1 MSTKPVF
8 MSYTK
13 GDIVTFLVLMVVAFL
28 VIPVTIQTDYWY
40 TSILIPWL
48 CLALA
53 AIGQQIVMGY
63 AGQLALGAAG
73 FMAAGAFA
81 CFNLVLRVPEFPF
94 FVSLG
99 LSGLIAAAFG
109 ILFGLPSLRVRGI
122 YLMVATLASQFF
134 IIWMIDKF
142 GWFKNYDTSG
152 IITAQDIVIFGK
164 PFTSPMEMFLV
175 IVVVVTLLT
184 LLAVNMARGST
195 GRNWMAVRDMDIA
208 AESMGISLL
217 KTKLQAFAISAFYCG
232 VAGALFAFT
241 YLKSLEPVAFD
252 IKLSFKI
259 LFMVI
264 LGGLGTIKGAFIGA
278 AFILLFPVL
287 LNSIGNNVFHG
298 AIDATIISAT
308 EQVVFGVLIILFMI
322 HEPLGMAKFWDNLK
336 QQILGKLSS
345 KGGGPRDRETLSGQA
360 S

>member
-1 MSTKPVF
+1 MG
-8 MSYTK
+8 YTK
-13 GDIVTFLVLMVVAFL
+13 DDVSKFVLLMVLAFVVVPL
-28 VIPVTIQTDYWY
+28 VVETEYWY
-40 TSILIPWL
+40 SSILIPWL

-53 AIGQQIVMGY
+53 AVGQQIVMGF

-81 CFNLVLRVPEFPF
+81 CYNFILRVPDLPF
-94 FVSLG
+94 FGALV
-99 LSGLIAAAFG
+99 LSGLVAAAFG
-109 ILFGLPSLRVRGI
+109 VLFGLPSLRVRVI

-134 IIWMIDKF
+134 IVWMIDKF

-152 IITAQDIVIFGK
+152 IITAQDIVIMGK
-164 PFTSPMEMFLV
+164 TFTSPMEMYFV
-175 IVVVVTLLT
+175 IVVVVTVLT
-184 LLAVNMARGST
+184 LLAINMARGST

-217 KTKLQAFAISAFYCG
+217 KTKLQAFAICAFYCG

-264 LGGLGTIKGAFIGA
+264 LGGLGTISGAFIGA
-278 AFILLFPVL
+278 VFILLFPVL
-287 LNSIGNNVFHG
+287 LNSVGNNVFHG
-298 AIDATIISAT
+298 AIDATIISSI
-308 EQVVFGVLIILFMI
+308 EQVVFGVLIIVFMI
-322 HEPLGMAKFWDNLK
+322 YEPLGMAKLWENIK
-336 QQILGKLSS
+336 QKIQSKLS
-345 KGGGPRDRETLSGQA
+345 
-360 S
+360 

>member
-1 MSTKPVF
+1 MKPKPVILCC
-8 MSYTK
+8 SK
-13 GDIVTFLVLMVVAFL
+13 NDITNFAVLMIFGFAVVPFI
-28 VIPVTIQTDYWY
+28 VQTDYWY

-48 CLALA
+48 CLSLA

-81 CFNLVLRVPEFPF
+81 LFNLELRLSFLPFP
-94 FVSLG
+94 VALVIA
-99 LSGLIAAAFG
+99 GLIAAAFG
-109 ILFGLPSLRVRGI
+109 IIFGLPSLRVRGI

-164 PFTSPMEMFLV
+164 PFTTPLEMYLV
-175 IVVVVTLLT
+175 IMVVVTVLT
-184 LLAVNMARGST
+184 ILAINMTRGRT
-195 GRNWMAVRDMDIA
+195 GRNWMAVRDMDLA

-217 KTKLQAFAISAFYCG
+217 KTKLQAFAISAFFCG

-241 YLKSLEPVAFD
+241 YLKSMEPVAFD
-252 IKLSFKI
+252 IKLSFRI

-264 LGGLGTIKGAFIGA
+264 LGGLGTISGAFIGA
-278 AFILLFPVL
+278 AFILLFPVV
-287 LNSIGNNVFHG
+287 LNTFGNEFFHG
-298 AIDATIISAT
+298 MIDATIISSI
-308 EQVVFGVLIILFMI
+308 ELVVFGVLIIVFMI
-322 HEPLGMAKFWDNLK
+322 YEPLGMAKLWENVKLRIRSK
-336 QQILGKLSS
+336 LNNRVSNEQQV
-345 KGGGPRDRETLSGQA
+345 
-360 S
+360 

>member
-1 MSTKPVF
+1 MTTKPTL
-8 MSYTK
+8 MTS
-13 GDIVTFLVLMVVAFL
+13 GRRDVTNFAVLMILAFV
-28 VIPVTIQTDYWY
+28 VIPLTIPNGYWY
-40 TSILIPWL
+40 SSILIPWL

-53 AIGQQIVMGY
+53 AIGQQVVMGY

-81 CFNLVLRVPEFPF
+81 CFNIELRLPWMPF
-94 FVSLG
+94 GGSLI

-109 ILFGLPSLRVRGI
+109 VLFGLPSLRVRGI

-152 IITAQDIVIFGK
+152 IITAQDIVIFGRA
-164 PFTSPMEMFLV
+164 FTTPLEMYLV
-175 IVVVVTLLT
+175 VLVVVTALT
-184 LLAVNMARGST
+184 ILAVNMTRGSV

-217 KTKLQAFAISAFYCG
+217 RTKLQAFAISAFYCG

-252 IKLSFKI
+252 IKLSFQI

-264 LGGLGTIKGAFIGA
+264 LGGLGTISGAFIGA
-278 AFILLFPVL
+278 AFILLFPVI
-287 LNSIGNNVFHG
+287 LNSTGNAWFHG
-298 AIDATIISAT
+298 TIDATVISAI
-308 EQVVFGVLIILFMI
+308 EQVVFGALIILFLI
-322 HEPLGMAKFWDNLK
+322 YEPLGMAKLWENVK
-336 QQILGKLSS
+336 QRLRSRTAPKPEVPQQQV
-345 KGGGPRDRETLSGQA
+345 T
-360 S
+360 

>member
-1 MSTKPVF
+1 MKNNNIF
-8 MSYTK
+8 MEYTK
-13 GDIVTFLVLMVVAFL
+13 SDIINFLLLMIIALL
-28 VIPVTIQTDYWY
+28 VIPITVKSGYWY
-40 TSILIPWL
+40 SSILIPWL

-53 AIGQQIVMGY
+53 SIGQQIVMGY

-81 CFNLVLRVPEFPF
+81 CYNFILRVPDIPF
-94 FVSLG
+94 FVALVI
-99 LSGLIAAAFG
+99 SGLIAAAFG

-134 IIWMIDKF
+134 IVWMIDKF
-142 GWFKNYDTSG
+142 GWFKNYDSSG
-152 IITAQDIVIFGK
+152 IITAQDIVIMGK
-164 PFTSPMEMFLV
+164 SFTSPMEMYLV
-175 IVVVVTLLT
+175 IVFVVTILT

-232 VAGALFAFT
+232 IAGALFAFT

-264 LGGLGTIKGAFIGA
+264 LGGLGTINGAFIGA

-287 LNSIGNNVFHG
+287 LNSVGNNVFHG
-298 AIDATIISAT
+298 AIDATIISSI
-308 EQVVFGVLIILFMI
+308 EQVVFGVLIIVFMI
-322 HEPLGMAKFWDNLK
+322 YEPLGMAKLWDNLK
-336 QQILGKLSS
+336 LKF
-345 KGGGPRDRETLSGQA
+345 KKNN
-360 S
+360 

>member
-1 MSTKPVF
+1 MKSNKIF
-8 MSYTK
+8 MEYTK
-13 GDIVTFLVLMVVAFL
+13 NDLINFLLLMIVSLLI
-28 VIPVTIQTDYWY
+28 IPITVKSGYWY
-40 TSILIPWL
+40 SSILIPWL

-53 AIGQQIVMGY
+53 SIGQQIVMGY

-81 CFNLVLRVPEFPF
+81 CYNLILRVPDIPF
-94 FVSLG
+94 FVALA

-134 IIWMIDKF
+134 IVWMIDKF
-142 GWFKNYDTSG
+142 GWFKNYDSSG
-152 IITAQDIVIFGK
+152 IITAQDIVIMGK
-164 PFTSPMEMFLV
+164 SFTSPLEMYLV
-175 IVVVVTLLT
+175 IVFVVTVLT
-184 LLAVNMARGST
+184 LLAINMARGST

-217 KTKLQAFAISAFYCG
+217 RTKLQAFAISAFYCG

-264 LGGLGTIKGAFIGA
+264 LGGLGTISGC
-278 AFILLFPVL
+278 LLYTSP
-287 LNSIGNNVFHG
+287 S
-298 AIDATIISAT
+298 
-308 EQVVFGVLIILFMI
+308 
-322 HEPLGMAKFWDNLK
+322 
-336 QQILGKLSS
+336 
-345 KGGGPRDRETLSGQA
+345 PRDRG
-360 S
+360 

>member
-1 MSTKPVF
+1 MKNNKIF
-8 MSYTK
+8 MEYNKS
-13 GDIVTFLVLMVVAFL
+13 DIINFLLLMLIALVL
-28 VIPVTIQTDYWY
+28 IPITVKSGYWY
-40 TSILIPWL
+40 SSILIPWL

-53 AIGQQIVMGY
+53 SIGQQIVMGY

-81 CFNLVLRVPEFPF
+81 CYNLILRIPDIPF
-94 FVSLG
+94 FVALV

-134 IIWMIDKF
+134 IVWMIDKF
-142 GWFKNYDTSG
+142 GWFKNYDSSG
-152 IITAQDIVIFGK
+152 IITAQDIVIMGK
-164 PFTSPMEMFLV
+164 SFTSPMEMYLV
-175 IVVVVTLLT
+175 IVFVVTILT

-217 KTKLQAFAISAFYCG
+217 RTKLQAFAISAFYCG

-264 LGGLGTIKGAFIGA
+264 LGGLGTINGAFIGA

-287 LNSIGNNVFHG
+287 LNSVGNNVFHG
-298 AIDATIISAT
+298 AIDATIISSI
-308 EQVVFGVLIILFMI
+308 EQVVFGVLIIVFMI
-322 HEPLGMAKFWDNLK
+322 YEPLGMAKLWENLK
-336 QQILGKLSS
+336 LKF
-345 KGGGPRDRETLSGQA
+345 KKND
-360 S
+360 

>member
-1 MSTKPVF
+1 MNANTVF
-8 MSYTK
+8 MGYT
-13 GDIVTFLVLMVVAFL
+13 GRDIANLVVALVVAL
-28 VIPVTIQTDYWY
+28 VIIPTVIKTDYWY
-40 TSILIPWL
+40 SSILIPWL

-63 AGQLALGAAG
+63 TGQLALGAAG

-81 CFNLVLRVPEFPF
+81 CFNLILRVPYLPFP
-94 FVSLG
+94 VALG
-99 LSGLIAAAFG
+99 LSGLVAAAFG
-109 ILFGLPSLRVRGI
+109 VLFGLPSLRVRGI

-164 PFTSPMEMFLV
+164 PFTSPQEMYL
-175 IVVVVTLLT
+175 VVVVVVAVLT
-184 LLAVNMARGST
+184 ILAVNMARGST

-217 KTKLQAFAISAFYCG
+217 RTKLQAFAISAFFCG

-264 LGGLGTIKGAFIGA
+264 IGGLGTINGAFIGA
-278 AFILLFPVL
+278 AFILLFPVV
-287 LNSIGNNVFHG
+287 LNSLGNNLFHG

-322 HEPLGMAKFWDNLK
+322 YEPLGMAKLWETIK
-336 QQILGKLSS
+336 QRV
-345 KGGGPRDRETLSGQA
+345 KGRLAPKPEVPRRQGA
-360 S
+360 

>member
-1 MSTKPVF
+1 MTF
-8 MSYTK
+8 TRN
-13 GDIVTFLVLMVVAFL
+13 DIVNFIVLMAIAFVLLPNL
-28 VIPVTIQTDYWY
+28 VTSEYWY

-53 AIGQQIVMGY
+53 AIGQQVVMGY
-63 AGQLALGAAG
+63 AGQLSLGAAG

-81 CFNLVLRVPEFPF
+81 CFNLILRVPGIPFPIALIF
-94 FVSLG
+94 
-99 LSGLIAAAFG
+99 SGLVAAAFG
-109 ILFGLPSLRVRGI
+109 VLFGLPSLRVRGI

-164 PFTSPMEMFLV
+164 EFSSPIEMFM
-175 IVVVVTLLT
+175 VVVVIVTVLT
-184 LLAVNMARGST
+184 LLAINMSRGST
-195 GRNWMAVRDMDIA
+195 GRSWMAVRDVDIA

-217 KTKLQAFAISAFYCG
+217 RTKLQAFAISAFYCG

-252 IKLSFKI
+252 IKLSFEI

-264 LGGLGTIKGAFIGA
+264 LGGLGTINGAFIGA

-287 LNSIGNNVFHG
+287 LNSVGNNLFHG

-308 EQVVFGVLIILFMI
+308 EQVVFGVLIIVFMI
-322 HEPLGMAKFWDNLK
+322 YEPLGIAKLWENIK
-336 QQILGKLSS
+336 QRLSRSGKEGVEAVRSNPS
-345 KGGGPRDRETLSGQA
+345 R
-360 S
+360 

>member
-1 MSTKPVF
+1 MKNNNIF
-8 MSYTK
+8 MEYTK
-13 GDIVTFLVLMVVAFL
+13 SDIINFLLLMIIALL
-28 VIPVTIQTDYWY
+28 VIPITVKSGYWY
-40 TSILIPWL
+40 SSILIPWL

-53 AIGQQIVMGY
+53 SIGQQIVMGY

-81 CFNLVLRVPEFPF
+81 CYNFILRIPDIPF
-94 FVSLG
+94 FVALV

-134 IIWMIDKF
+134 IVWMIDKF
-142 GWFKNYDTSG
+142 GWFKNYDSSG
-152 IITAQDIVIFGK
+152 IITAQDIVIMGK
-164 PFTSPMEMFLV
+164 SFTSPMEMYLV
-175 IVVVVTLLT
+175 IVFVVTILT

-217 KTKLQAFAISAFYCG
+217 RTKLQAFAISAFYCG

-264 LGGLGTIKGAFIGA
+264 LGGLGTINGAFIGA

-287 LNSIGNNVFHG
+287 LNSVGNNVFHG
-298 AIDATIISAT
+298 AIDATIISSI
-308 EQVVFGVLIILFMI
+308 EQVVFGVLIIVFMI
-322 HEPLGMAKFWDNLK
+322 YEPLGMAKLWDNLK
-336 QQILGKLSS
+336 LKF
-345 KGGGPRDRETLSGQA
+345 KKNN
-360 S
+360 

>member
-1 MSTKPVF
+1 MKPVF
-8 MSYTK
+8 MTYTK
-13 GDIVTFLVLMVVAFL
+13 GDIINFIVLMVLAFL
-28 VIPVTIQTDYWY
+28 VIPMTITTGYWY
-40 TSILIPWL
+40 SSILIPWL

-63 AGQLALGAAG
+63 AGQLSLGAAG

-81 CFNLVLRVPEFPF
+81 CFNLILRVPDLPF
-94 FVSLG
+94 FGALII
-99 LSGLIAAAFG
+99 SGLVAAAFG

-142 GWFKNYDTSG
+142 GWFKNYDSSG
-152 IITAQDIVIFGK
+152 IITAQNIVIMGK
-164 PFTSPMEMFLV
+164 AYTSPIDMYYVIV
-175 IVVVVTLLT
+175 IVVTALT
-184 LLAVNMARGST
+184 LLAMNMVRGSV

-217 KTKLQAFAISAFYCG
+217 KAKLEAFAISAFYCG

-252 IKLSFKI
+252 IKLSFKV

-264 LGGLGTIKGAFIGA
+264 LGGLGTINGAFIGA

-287 LNSIGNNVFHG
+287 LNFLGNNVFHG
-298 AIDATIISAT
+298 MIDATIISSI
-308 EQVVFGVLIILFMI
+308 EQIVFGVLMIVFMI
-322 HEPLGMAKFWDNLK
+322 YEPLGMAKLWETIK
-336 QQILGKLSS
+336 IKVSS
-345 KGGGPRDRETLSGQA
+345 KFKKKI
-360 S
+360 

>member
-1 MSTKPVF
+1 MSEKTVF
-8 MSYTK
+8 MGYNKS
-13 GDIVTFLVLMVVAFL
+13 DIANLCVALIVALV
-28 VIPVTIQTDYWY
+28 VIPMTIETEYWY

-48 CLALA
+48 CLSLA

-63 AGQLALGAAG
+63 TGQLALGAAG

-81 CFNLVLRVPEFPF
+81 CFNIVLRMPYLPFP
-94 FVSLG
+94 VALG
-99 LSGLIAAAFG
+99 LSGLVAAAFG
-109 ILFGLPSLRVRGI
+109 VLFGLPSLRVRGI

-164 PFTSPMEMFLV
+164 PFTSPLEMYL
-175 IVVVVTLLT
+175 VVVVVVVVLT
-184 LLAVNMARGST
+184 ILAINMTRGST

-217 KTKLQAFAISAFYCG
+217 RTKLQAFAISAFFCG

-252 IKLSFKI
+252 IKLSFEI

-264 LGGLGTIKGAFIGA
+264 LGGLGTINGAFIGA
-278 AFILLFPVL
+278 AFILLFPVV
-287 LNSIGNNVFHG
+287 LNSVGNNLFHG

-308 EQVVFGVLIILFMI
+308 EQVVFGVLIIVFMI
-322 HEPLGMAKFWDNLK
+322 YEPLGMAKLWENTK
-336 QQILGKLSS
+336 QRVLFRLTARTSDATRQ
-345 KGGGPRDRETLSGQA
+345 TT
-360 S
+360 

>member
-1 MSTKPVF
+1 MKSNKIF
-8 MSYTK
+8 MEYTK
-13 GDIVTFLVLMVVAFL
+13 NDLINFLLLMIISL
-28 VIPVTIQTDYWY
+28 LIIPITVKSGYWY
-40 TSILIPWL
+40 SSILIPWL

-53 AIGQQIVMGY
+53 SIGQQIVMGY

-81 CFNLVLRVPEFPF
+81 CYNLILRVPDIPF
-94 FVSLG
+94 FVALA

-134 IIWMIDKF
+134 IVWMIDKF
-142 GWFKNYDTSG
+142 GWFKNYDSSG
-152 IITAQDIVIFGK
+152 IITAQDIVIMGK
-164 PFTSPMEMFLV
+164 SFTSPLEMYLV
-175 IVVVVTLLT
+175 IVFVVTILT

-217 KTKLQAFAISAFYCG
+217 RTKLQAFAISAFYCG

-264 LGGLGTIKGAFIGA
+264 LGGLGTINGAFIGA

-287 LNSIGNNVFHG
+287 LNSVGNNVFHG
-298 AIDATIISAT
+298 AIDATIISSI
-308 EQVVFGVLIILFMI
+308 EQVAFGVLIIVFMI
-322 HEPLGMAKFWDNLK
+322 YEPLG
-336 QQILGKLSS
+336 LS
-345 KGGGPRDRETLSGQA
+345 LIHI
-360 S
+360 

>member
-1 MSTKPVF
+1 MKKNNIF
-8 MSYTK
+8 MEYTK
-13 GDIVTFLVLMVVAFL
+13 SDIINFLLLMIIALL
-28 VIPVTIQTDYWY
+28 VIPITVKSGYWY
-40 TSILIPWL
+40 SSILIPWL

-53 AIGQQIVMGY
+53 SIGQQIVMGY

-81 CFNLVLRVPEFPF
+81 CYNFILRVPDIPF
-94 FVSLG
+94 FVALV

-134 IIWMIDKF
+134 IVWMIDKF
-142 GWFKNYDTSG
+142 GWFKNYDSSG
-152 IITAQDIVIFGK
+152 IITAQDIVIMGK
-164 PFTSPMEMFLV
+164 SFTSPMEMYLV
-175 IVVVVTLLT
+175 IVFVVTILT

-217 KTKLQAFAISAFYCG
+217 RTKLQAFAISAFYCG
-232 VAGALFAFT
+232 IAGALFAFT

-264 LGGLGTIKGAFIGA
+264 LGGLGTINGAFIGA

-287 LNSIGNNVFHG
+287 LNSVGNNVFHG
-298 AIDATIISAT
+298 AIDATIISSI
-308 EQVVFGVLIILFMI
+308 EQVVFGVLIIVFMI
-322 HEPLGMAKFWDNLK
+322 YEPLGMAKLWDNLK
-336 QQILGKLSS
+336 LKF
-345 KGGGPRDRETLSGQA
+345 KKNN
-360 S
+360 

>member
-1 MSTKPVF
+1 MKKKPVF
-8 MSYTK
+8 LTYSLS
-13 GDIVTFLVLMVVAFL
+13 DIATFVLLMTVAFA
-28 VIPVTIQTDYWY
+28 VVPYTIQTDYWY
-40 TSILIPWL
+40 SSILIPWL

-53 AIGQQIVMGY
+53 ATGQQFVMGY

-81 CFNLVLRVPEFPF
+81 CYNIELRLPWMPFPLSLV
-94 FVSLG
+94 

-109 ILFGLPSLRVRGI
+109 MLFGLPSLRVRGI

-142 GWFKNYDTSG
+142 GWFKNYDSSG
-152 IITAQDIVIFGK
+152 IITAQDIVIFGQ
-164 PFTSPMEMFLV
+164 PFTSPMEMYLV
-175 IVVVVTLLT
+175 VATVVTILT
-184 LLAVNMARGST
+184 VLAINMTRGSV

-217 KTKLQAFAISAFYCG
+217 KTKLQAFALCAFYCG

-252 IKLSFKI
+252 IKLSFQI

-264 LGGLGTIKGAFIGA
+264 LGGLGTISGAFIGA
-278 AFILLFPVL
+278 GFILLFPVV
-287 LNSIGNNVFHG
+287 LNSVGNAWFHG
-298 AIDATIISAT
+298 MIDATIISAI
-308 EQVVFGVLIILFMI
+308 EQVVFGALIILFMI
-322 HEPLGMAKFWDNLK
+322 YEPLGMAKLWENVK
-336 QQILGKLSS
+336 QRCLSKVS
-345 KGGGPRDRETLSGQA
+345 VGAARMPRTERPG
-360 S
+360 

>member
-1 MSTKPVF
+1 MQNKA
-8 MSYTK
+8 
-13 GDIVTFLVLMVVAFL
+13 FLNYSRSDMINFAVLMGVGFAIVPF
-28 VIPVTIQTDYWY
+28 VIQTDYWY
-40 TSILIPWL
+40 SSILIPWL
-48 CLALA
+48 CLSLA

-81 CFNLVLRVPEFPF
+81 LFNLELRLPFLGFPVNLVL
-94 FVSLG
+94 
-99 LSGLIAAAFG
+99 SGLVAAAFG

-152 IITAQDIVIFGK
+152 IITAQDIVIFGFE
-164 PFTSPMEMFLV
+164 FTSPMQMYLV
-175 IVVVVTLLT
+175 VLVVVTILT
-184 LLAVNMARGST
+184 ILAINMTRGST

-217 KTKLQAFAISAFYCG
+217 KTKLQAFAISAFFCG

-241 YLKSLEPVAFD
+241 YLKSMEPVAFD
-252 IKLSFKI
+252 IKLSFRI

-264 LGGLGTIKGAFIGA
+264 LGGLGTINGAFIGA
-278 AFILLFPVL
+278 AFILLFPVA
-287 LNSIGNNVFHG
+287 LNTLGNELFHG
-298 AIDATIISAT
+298 MIDATIISSI
-308 EQVVFGVLIILFMI
+308 ELVVFGVLIIVFMI
-322 HEPLGMAKFWDNLK
+322 YEPLGMAKLWENLK
-336 QQILGKLSS
+336 LRLRRKPSAGNNPAVAGRSAA
-345 KGGGPRDRETLSGQA
+345 E
-360 S
+360 

>member
-1 MSTKPVF
+1 MTNNKIF
-8 MSYTK
+8 MEYNK
-13 GDIVTFLVLMVVAFL
+13 NDIINFLLLMLIALVL
-28 VIPVTIQTDYWY
+28 IPITVKSGYWY
-40 TSILIPWL
+40 SSILIPWL

-53 AIGQQIVMGY
+53 SIGQQIVMGY

-81 CFNLVLRVPEFPF
+81 CYNLILRIPDIPF
-94 FVSLG
+94 FVALV

-134 IIWMIDKF
+134 IVWMIDKF
-142 GWFKNYDTSG
+142 GWFKNYDSSG
-152 IITAQDIVIFGK
+152 IITAQDIVIMGK
-164 PFTSPMEMFLV
+164 SFTSPMEMYLV
-175 IVVVVTLLT
+175 IVFVVTILT

-217 KTKLQAFAISAFYCG
+217 RTKLQAFAISAFYCG

-264 LGGLGTIKGAFIGA
+264 LGGLGTISGAFIGA

-298 AIDATIISAT
+298 AIDATIISSI
-308 EQVVFGVLIILFMI
+308 EQVVFGVLIIIFMI
-322 HEPLGMAKFWDNLK
+322 YEPLGMAKLWDNIRLK
-336 QQILGKLSS
+336 FK
-345 KGGGPRDRETLSGQA
+345 KK
-360 S
+360 

>member
-1 MSTKPVF
+1 MNQTPAFLTYSRN
-8 MSYTK
+8 
-13 GDIVTFLVLMVVAFL
+13 DIIKFAVLMVVAFA
-28 VIPVTIQTDYWY
+28 VIPSMIKADYWY
-40 TSILIPWL
+40 SSILIPWL

-53 AIGQQIVMGY
+53 AIGQQFVMGY

-81 CFNLVLRVPEFPF
+81 CFNIELRMPWMPFPGA
-94 FVSLG
+94 LI

-109 ILFGLPSLRVRGI
+109 VLFGLPSLRVRGI

-134 IIWMIDKF
+134 IVWMIDKF

-152 IITAQDIVIFGK
+152 IITAQDIEIFGRT
-164 PFTSPMEMFLV
+164 FTSPLEMYLV
-175 IVVVVTLLT
+175 VAVVVTIMT
-184 LLAVNMARGST
+184 ILAINMTRGSV

-217 KTKLQAFAISAFYCG
+217 RTKLQAFALSAFYCG

-252 IKLSFKI
+252 IKLSLQI

-264 LGGLGTIKGAFIGA
+264 LGGLGTINGAFIGA
-278 AFILLFPVL
+278 AFILLFPVV
-287 LNSIGNNVFHG
+287 LNSIGNAWFHG
-298 AIDATIISAT
+298 MIDATMISAI
-308 EQVVFGVLIILFMI
+308 EQVVFGALIIIFLI
-322 HEPLGMAKFWDNLK
+322 YEPLGMAKLWENLK
-336 QQILGKLSS
+336 QRLSR
-345 KGGGPRDRETLSGQA
+345 KTPERPARAQQQKAVG
-360 S
+360 

>member
-1 MSTKPVF
+1 MKSNNII
-8 MSYTK
+8 MEYTK
-13 GDIVTFLVLMVVAFL
+13 NDIINFLLLMVVAL
-28 VIPVTIQTDYWY
+28 LIIPITIKSGYWY
-40 TSILIPWL
+40 SSILIPWL

-53 AIGQQIVMGY
+53 SIGQQIVMGY

-81 CFNLVLRVPEFPF
+81 CYNLILRVPDIPF
-94 FVSLG
+94 FVALV

-134 IIWMIDKF
+134 IVWMIDKF
-142 GWFKNYDTSG
+142 GWFKNYDSSG
-152 IITAQDIVIFGK
+152 IITAQDIVIMGK
-164 PFTSPMEMFLV
+164 SFTSPLEMYLV
-175 IVVVVTLLT
+175 IVFVVTVLT
-184 LLAVNMARGST
+184 LLAINMARGST

-217 KTKLQAFAISAFYCG
+217 RTKLQAFAISAFYCG

-264 LGGLGTIKGAFIGA
+264 LGGLGTISGAFIGA

-298 AIDATIISAT
+298 AIDATIISSI
-308 EQVVFGVLIILFMI
+308 EQVVFGVLIIIFMI
-322 HEPLGMAKFWDNLK
+322 YEPLGMARLWNNIKLKFKKN
-336 QQILGKLSS
+336 I
-345 KGGGPRDRETLSGQA
+345 
-360 S
+360 

>member
-1 MSTKPVF
+1 MNTKTVF
-8 MSYTK
+8 LGYSK
-13 GDIVTFLVLMVVAFL
+13 GDITNFVILMGVAFAI
-28 VIPVTIQTDYWY
+28 IPLIVQTDYWY

-81 CFNLVLRVPEFPF
+81 CYNLILRVPDIPF
-94 FVSLG
+94 FVALA

-109 ILFGLPSLRVRGI
+109 VLFGLPSLRVRGI

-142 GWFKNYDTSG
+142 GWFKNYDSSG
-152 IITAQDIVIFGK
+152 IITAQDIVILGK
-164 PFTSPMEMFLV
+164 PFTSPLEMYLV
-175 IVVVVTLLT
+175 IVVVVTVLT
-184 LLAVNMARGST
+184 ILAINMARGST

-217 KTKLQAFAISAFYCG
+217 KTKLQAFAICAFYCG

-264 LGGLGTIKGAFIGA
+264 LGGLGTINGAFIGA

-298 AIDATIISAT
+298 AIDATIISAI
-308 EQVVFGVLIILFMI
+308 EQVVFGVLIIVFMI
-322 HEPLGMAKFWDNLK
+322 YEPLGIARLWDNIMQKRPNFRSMFGLK
-336 QQILGKLSS
+336 
-345 KGGGPRDRETLSGQA
+345 EA
-360 S
+360 

>member
-1 MSTKPVF
+1 MG
-8 MSYTK
+8 YTRR
-13 GDIVTFLVLMVVAFL
+13 DLAVLLATMVIALVVVPLF
-28 VIPVTIQTDYWY
+28 VRGDYWY
-40 TSILIPWL
+40 ASILIPWL
-48 CLALA
+48 CLSLA
-53 AIGQQIVMGY
+53 AVGQQIVMGY

-81 CFNLVLRVPEFPF
+81 CFNLILRVPYIPFP
-94 FVSLG
+94 VALVG
-99 LSGLIAAAFG
+99 SGLIAAAFG
-109 ILFGLPSLRVRGI
+109 VLFGLPSLRVRGI

-152 IITAQDIVIFGK
+152 IITAQHIVIFGK
-164 PFTSPMEMFLV
+164 PFTTPLQMYL
-175 IVVVVTLLT
+175 VVVVVVAVLT
-184 LLAVNMARGST
+184 LLAINMTRGST

-217 KTKLQAFAISAFYCG
+217 RTKLQAFAISAFFCG

-264 LGGLGTIKGAFIGA
+264 LGGLGTINGAFIGA
-278 AFILLFPVL
+278 AFILLFPVV
-287 LNSIGNNVFHG
+287 LNSLGNNVFHG

-308 EQVVFGVLIILFMI
+308 EQVVFGVLIIVFMI
-322 HEPLGMAKFWDNLK
+322 YEPLGMAKLWDNIK
-336 QQILGKLSS
+336 QKFRLNR
-345 KGGGPRDRETLSGQA
+345 GPREELPSRQA
-360 S
+360 T